1 MNVWQFWQDSLAGKA
16 PEAKEGDIHQGFY
29 RTRRLDPVAI
39 WQSDGKWYGRIGT
52 KDVRSEP
59 DIADLFAQVC
69 RSPVKHPDYKAK
81 MEGAPWPDET
91 ALPAREE
98 VATDSGDQQAPAG
111 IGHNSGSTLDQIMSD
126 MAEWDAMAR
135 KLMASG
141 PIADQATADKMSD
154 IATKF
159 GEFEKA
165 ATAEHKAE
173 KEPHLNAGRA
183 VDAKWKPVI
192 DKASRAKSAAKT
204 VVGEWLKAEKARLD
218 EAKKLAAEA
227 AGVEDAVV
235 DIGTARAG
243 QKRAVVLKNRKVVEI
258 TDIKAASAY
267 LANMNEPVSEFVD
280 VVRMLCGRL
289 LAAGVQVPGAQHKTE
304 QYAA

>member
-1 MNVWQFWQDSLAGKA
+1 MNVWQFWQDALAGKS

-39 WQSDGKWYGRIGT
+39 WQTDGTWYARIGT
-52 KDVRSEP
+52 KDIRSEP

-69 RSPVKHPDYKAK
+69 RMPVKHPDYKAK

-91 ALPAREE
+91 ALPPKDETP
-98 VATDSGDQQAPAG
+98 VATVVEPSVAG
-111 IGHNSGSTLDQIMSD
+111 IGHNSGSTLDQIVAD

-135 KLMASG
+135 KLMAAG
-141 PIADQATADKMSD
+141 AITDQATADKMSD

-183 VDAKWKPVI
+183 VDAKWKPVT
-192 DKASRAKSAAKT
+192 DKAARAKSSAKT

-218 EAKKLAAEA
+218 EAKKLAAQA
-227 AGVEDAVV
+227 AGVGEDVI

-243 QKRAVVLKNRKVVEI
+243 QKRAVVLKTRKVVEI

-267 LANMNEPVSEFVD
+267 LAGMNEPVSEFVE
-280 VVRMLCGRL
+280 VVRLLAGRL
-289 LAAGVQVPGAQHKTE
+289 LTAGVEVPGAHHKNQ